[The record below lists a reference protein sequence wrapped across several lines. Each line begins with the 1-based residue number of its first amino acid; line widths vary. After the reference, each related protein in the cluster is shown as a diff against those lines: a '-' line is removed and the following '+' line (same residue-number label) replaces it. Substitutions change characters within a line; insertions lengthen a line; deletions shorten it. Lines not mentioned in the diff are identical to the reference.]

1 MRASDGL
8 EMKPVSTRIEGMSG
22 DFSTMK
28 PACSTRR
35 LCSGVMR
42 PMLLSTFCPTLRL
55 EDSEAVIDRSSSTPA
70 SI

>member
-1 MRASDGL
+1 
-8 EMKPVSTRIEGMSG
+8 MSG

-42 PMLLSTFCPTLRL
+42 PMLLSTFCPTFKLD
-55 EDSEAVIDRSSSTPA
+55 DSEAVIDKSSSTPA